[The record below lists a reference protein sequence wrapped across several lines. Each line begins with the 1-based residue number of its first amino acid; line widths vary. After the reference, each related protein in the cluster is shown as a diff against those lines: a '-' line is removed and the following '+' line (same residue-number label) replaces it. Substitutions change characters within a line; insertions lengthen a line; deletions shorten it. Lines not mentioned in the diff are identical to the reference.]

1 MSEVF
6 ARRALA
12 MADARAARLGR
23 IYACPLCDRPVW
35 PIEGSYLAHIDSAHP
50 EVLGSL
56 A

>member
-12 MADARAARLGR
+12 MADTRAARLGR
-23 IYACPLCDRPVW
+23 IYACPLCDRAVW
-35 PIEGSYLAHIDSAHP
+35 PIEGRYLAHIDSAHP